1 MTPEQEK
8 KAFEAFKR
16 LLVLQARATGKS
28 VMEIVEEMHY
38 RRLEREEQALE
49 QAKQT
54 HNDPPNP

>member
-28 VMEIVEEMHY
+28 VMQILEEMHY
-38 RRLEREEQALE
+38 RQLEREEQALE

-54 HNDPPNP
+54 QNDPPNP